1 MKIYGETN
9 DVPGL
14 IAGPIE
20 VRFRRLREH
29 TGADVFLLWT
39 TPERW
44 AAGEAI
50 SLWIPAM
57 GLALECKFEDGR
69 LVCDKA
75 RPTTQEERDPR
86 RQRSAIGMELRPER
100 IELPTGDNDGENPS
114 ASLVAAFERLLDRRW
129 TSFVDPLREALEAEA
144 RDDTARAERL
154 ATSYQVATPRI
165 GSQSESDPYRLSGVE
180 ASAVAAFDEGE
191 WLDLVDTR
199 GRVISS
205 ARLVRIDP
213 AEGVMDVDVRGADPP
228 SEGVVRPRPQ
238 TQILAQKRAILE
250 ELDNPTGGLA
260 NAVKLVASP
269 ASLTPP
275 NRKRPATF
283 VNRLVAQNRSQ
294 VRAVSLA
301 LGLEEGQ
308 ALMIQGP
315 PGTGKSTTLAEVL
328 GQLVMRDKNVTVL
341 VCSHSNHGVDNLL
354 LKTLPY
360 LESIPELAIARV
372 GLFDRVNPAARPH
385 YVPPGEDLG
394 AFNVVFTTVDALA
407 LQVEAGARTYDYA
420 VLDEANRASI
430 LDSLIPLVRGRR
442 FVLVGDHLQLQP
454 VLSEAEE
461 ALRLEPAVGNTSA
474 IGKSLFAWLRERR
487 FPEAA
492 TVFLDEQNRMHP
504 VIAGLISE
512 VFYEGKLR
520 SGRRAPRRVADVPL
534 FPAAVTWV
542 DTRGLHGLREARGR
556 GASLVNVPEA
566 RLVATIA
573 RHILSSSTR
582 EVDVGVISAY
592 AEQTALLRRLLLH
605 RNNQRQNSANGTGGN
620 KNVLDRA
627 ALKHLEIDT
636 VDAFEGREKDIILV
650 SLVRSNRRRDIGFL
664 RLMQRINVALS
675 RARTMLIV
683 VGDTSTLRGSY
694 FDRIV
699 RYIRAN
705 GMLVPGPR
713 LIGRLLNAR
722 TGERPERAGA
732 AVAGPG
738 RRRRPLPSPRT
749 AFPERDPAAAAEG
762 TTDAAA
768 GEGRNKRRRRR
779 VRGRP
784 GSERP
789 GVEQRGAPPSTTME
803 MTPSNEPG
811 LDEPAT
817 QYEIDR
823 FAALVEQLLGE
834 GASDDAAPQSGEGA
848 VPEVDRAHA
857 EEVLADALRAVG
869 EQERGGSSRSRRG
882 NNRRRGRRGQ
892 GRPLPGDAAVADAA
906 RRQAEQE
913 RLAGALPV
921 EGEPPLLDD
930 GYPRTP
936 EEQPES
942 PAAAASVPAFRP
954 ADEPAPG
961 GFGQLGEPPARPF
974 VPADQPPV
982 PAAEPARPRRTRR
995 RPAAD
1000 VGPEIGAAEATT
1012 GVPAPIYTP
1021 AAEPP
1026 IAPPAAASVPSEPA
1040 PPAEPAS
1047 PVAPAPAPRRTRR
1060 RVAAAEPAAAAEAP
1074 SPAPAPTLT
1083 PTVEP
1088 APMALPPAATIAAR
1102 PADEASAPSA
1112 PVRRTRRRTAA
1123 TAEEAPA
1130 PAAVITATT
1139 SDTAPTEAP
1148 PATEA
1153 PRRTTRRRVAAAS
1166 AGATPAV
1173 EPALAATTGEHTAA
1187 PAPAPSPES
1196 PVEVAPASAPAV
1208 GATPPPAPRTRRR
1221 SAASAAMSA
1230 SAPAP
1235 APTVEAGTPA
1245 PPAPRARRRTTAATP
1260 EAAPVPEAASA
1271 SAPEAS
1277 PPAAFGAPPAAE
1289 AASEPAPTRARV
1301 TRRRATPAP
1310 APAATDAV
1318 PATTPAVAAP
1328 PPAPAEPPAPPATA
1342 ETSPAP
1348 ARGRHRAAASVE
1360 TASAESVPPAPK
1372 PRRTRKATAN
1382 ATALPSETPAANGS
1396 ATHGPAEGDAPAEAA
1411 PAPKVRRTR
1420 RKAADTAIVEAPSDG

>member
-1 MKIYGETN
+1 MPFPRRRGGRRPFINSRWQIRKLETLCLFLSPAVRSTLTAWMKIYGETN

-39 TPERW
+39 TPEAW
-44 AAGEAI
+44 SAGEAI

-57 GLALECKFEDGR
+57 GLALECRFEEGR

-100 IELPTGDNDGENPS
+100 IELPSGDNDGENPS

-144 RDDTARAERL
+144 RDDAARAERL
-154 ATSYQVATPRI
+154 ATPYAVTTPRI

-180 ASAVAAFDEGE
+180 ASASASFDEGE

-269 ASLTPP
+269 ASLPPP
-275 NRKRPATF
+275 NRRRPATF
-283 VNRLVAQNRSQ
+283 VNRLVGQNRSQ

-360 LESIPELAIARV
+360 LEPIPDLAIARV
-372 GLFDRVNPAARPH
+372 GLFDRVHPLARPH
-385 YVPPGEDLG
+385 FVPPGEDLG
-394 AFNVVFTTVDALA
+394 AYNVVFTTVDALA

-442 FVLVGDHLQLQP
+442 FILVGDHLQLQP

-461 ALRLEPAVGNTSA
+461 ALRLEPAVGGANNSA

-492 TVFLDEQNRMHP
+492 TIFLDEQNRMHP

-573 RHILSSSTR
+573 RHILGSSNR

-605 RNNQRQNSANGTGGN
+605 RNNQRQNGANGAAGN
-620 KNVLDRA
+620 NKIVLDRA

-699 RYIRAN
+699 RYVRAN

-722 TGERPERAGA
+722 TGERPERLGERP
-732 AVAGPG
+732 GLPG

-749 AFPERDPAAAAEG
+749 AFPVRDPAATVEGTAESAAE
-762 TTDAAA
+762 AAA
-768 GEGRNKRRRRR
+768 SGEGRNRRRRRR

-789 GVEQRGAPPSTTME
+789 DIEQRGTPPSTTME
-803 MTPSNEPG
+803 MTPANEPG
-811 LDEPAT
+811 PDEPAT

-834 GASDDAAPQSGEGA
+834 SASDDAAAEGGEA
-848 VPEVDRAHA
+848 
-857 EEVLADALRAVG
+857 
-869 EQERGGSSRSRRG
+869 
-882 NNRRRGRRGQ
+882 
-892 GRPLPGDAAVADAA
+892 
-906 RRQAEQE
+906 
-913 RLAGALPV
+913 
-921 EGEPPLLDD
+921 
-930 GYPRTP
+930 
-936 EEQPES
+936 
-942 PAAAASVPAFRP
+942 
-954 ADEPAPG
+954 
-961 GFGQLGEPPARPF
+961 
-974 VPADQPPV
+974 
-982 PAAEPARPRRTRR
+982 
-995 RPAAD
+995 
-1000 VGPEIGAAEATT
+1000 
-1012 GVPAPIYTP
+1012 
-1021 AAEPP
+1021 
-1026 IAPPAAASVPSEPA
+1026 
-1040 PPAEPAS
+1040 
-1047 PVAPAPAPRRTRR
+1047 
-1060 RVAAAEPAAAAEAP
+1060 
-1074 SPAPAPTLT
+1074 
-1083 PTVEP
+1083 
-1088 APMALPPAATIAAR
+1088 
-1102 PADEASAPSA
+1102 
-1112 PVRRTRRRTAA
+1112 
-1123 TAEEAPA
+1123 
-1130 PAAVITATT
+1130 
-1139 SDTAPTEAP
+1139 
-1148 PATEA
+1148 
-1153 PRRTTRRRVAAAS
+1153 
-1166 AGATPAV
+1166 
-1173 EPALAATTGEHTAA
+1173 
-1187 PAPAPSPES
+1187 
-1196 PVEVAPASAPAV
+1196 
-1208 GATPPPAPRTRRR
+1208 
-1221 SAASAAMSA
+1221 
-1230 SAPAP
+1230 
-1235 APTVEAGTPA
+1235 
-1245 PPAPRARRRTTAATP
+1245 AATP
-1260 EAAPVPEAASA
+1260 E
-1271 SAPEAS
+1271 
-1277 PPAAFGAPPAAE
+1277 
-1289 AASEPAPTRARV
+1289 
-1301 TRRRATPAP
+1301 
-1310 APAATDAV
+1310 
-1318 PATTPAVAAP
+1318 
-1328 PPAPAEPPAPPATA
+1328 
-1342 ETSPAP
+1342 
-1348 ARGRHRAAASVE
+1348 
-1360 TASAESVPPAPK
+1360 
-1372 PRRTRKATAN
+1372 
-1382 ATALPSETPAANGS
+1382 
-1396 ATHGPAEGDAPAEAA
+1396 
-1411 PAPKVRRTR
+1411 
-1420 RKAADTAIVEAPSDG
+1420 

>member
-1 MKIYGETN
+1 MPFPRRRGGRRPFINSRWQLRKLDALCLFLSPTVRSTLTAWMKIYGETN

-14 IAGPIE
+14 ISGPIE

-29 TGADVFLLWT
+29 TGADIFLLWT
-39 TPERW
+39 TPESW
-44 AAGEAI
+44 AAGEAL

-57 GLALECKFEDGR
+57 GLALECRFEDGR

-86 RQRSAIGMELRPER
+86 RQRSAIGMELRPET
-100 IELPTGDNDGENPS
+100 IELPTDTAGENPS

-144 RDDTARAERL
+144 RDDAARAERL
-154 ATSYQVATPRI
+154 ATPYAVATPRI

-180 ASAVAAFDEGE
+180 ASASAAFDEGE

-213 AEGVMDVDVRGADPP
+213 AEGVMDIDVRGADPP
-228 SEGVVRPRPQ
+228 TEGIVRPRPQ

-275 NRKRPATF
+275 QRRRPAAF
-283 VNRLVAQNRSQ
+283 VNRLVGQNRSQ

-315 PGTGKSTTLAEVL
+315 PGTGKSTTLAEIL

-372 GLFDRVNPAARPH
+372 GLFDRVNALARPH
-385 YVPPGEDLG
+385 FVPPGEDLG

-407 LQVEAGARTYDYA
+407 LQVEAGGRTYDYA

-461 ALRLEPAVGNTSA
+461 ALRLEPAVGNNSA

-492 TVFLDEQNRMHP
+492 TIFLDEQNRMHP

-520 SGRRAPRRVADVPL
+520 SGRPAPRRVADVPL

-573 RHILSSSTR
+573 RHILGSNAQR

-605 RNNQRQNSANGTGGN
+605 RGNQRQNGANGSGPN
-620 KNVLDRA
+620 KNMLDRN

-699 RYIRAN
+699 RYVRAN

-722 TGERPERAGA
+722 TGERPERLGERP
-732 AVAGPG
+732 GLPG
-738 RRRRPLPSPRT
+738 RRRRPLPSPRP
-749 AFPERDPAAAAEG
+749 AFPERDPAV
-762 TTDAAA
+762 TDAAPADGAASPDDA
-768 GEGRNKRRRRR
+768 GGRNRRRRRR

-789 GVEQRGAPPSTTME
+789 GLDRRGVPPSTTME
-803 MTPSNEPG
+803 MAPAAEPDQ
-811 LDEPAT
+811 DEPAT

-823 FAALVEQLLGE
+823 FAALVEQLLGDN
-834 GASDDAAPQSGEGA
+834 ASDDAASSEGGETPS

-857 EEVLADALRAVG
+857 EEVLADAIRAVG
-869 EQERGGSSRSRRG
+869 EQTERGGSSRSRRN
-882 NNRRRGRRGQ
+882 NNRRRSRRGQ
-892 GRPLPGDAAVADAA
+892 GRPLPGDAAIADAA
-906 RRQAEQE
+906 RRLAEEERQAGTIPGD
-913 RLAGALPV
+913 AVPA
-921 EGEPPLLDD
+921 PPGD
-930 GYPRTP
+930 GYPDL
-936 EEQPES
+936 
-942 PAAAASVPAFRP
+942 PAAS
-954 ADEPAPG
+954 
-961 GFGQLGEPPARPF
+961 FG
-974 VPADQPPV
+974 
-982 PAAEPARPRRTRR
+982 
-995 RPAAD
+995 
-1000 VGPEIGAAEATT
+1000 
-1012 GVPAPIYTP
+1012 
-1021 AAEPP
+1021 
-1026 IAPPAAASVPSEPA
+1026 
-1040 PPAEPAS
+1040 
-1047 PVAPAPAPRRTRR
+1047 
-1060 RVAAAEPAAAAEAP
+1060 EPAASFGERPEPAAVPSLSSAPAAEAP
-1074 SPAPAPTLT
+1074 SVPLPRAGD
-1083 PTVEP
+1083 EP
-1088 APMALPPAATIAAR
+1088 GAVGREGASPAR
-1102 PADEASAPSA
+1102 PPRTGEASAVEASPA
-1112 PVRRTRRRTAA
+1112 PPRTRRRTAA
-1123 TAEEAPA
+1123 
-1130 PAAVITATT
+1130 AV
-1139 SDTAPTEAP
+1139 
-1148 PATEA
+1148 
-1153 PRRTTRRRVAAAS
+1153 
-1166 AGATPAV
+1166 
-1173 EPALAATTGEHTAA
+1173 
-1187 PAPAPSPES
+1187 
-1196 PVEVAPASAPAV
+1196 
-1208 GATPPPAPRTRRR
+1208 
-1221 SAASAAMSA
+1221 
-1230 SAPAP
+1230 
-1235 APTVEAGTPA
+1235 
-1245 PPAPRARRRTTAATP
+1245 
-1260 EAAPVPEAASA
+1260 
-1271 SAPEAS
+1271 
-1277 PPAAFGAPPAAE
+1277 
-1289 AASEPAPTRARV
+1289 
-1301 TRRRATPAP
+1301 
-1310 APAATDAV
+1310 
-1318 PATTPAVAAP
+1318 P
-1328 PPAPAEPPAPPATA
+1328 PPAPAEPPAPPAA
-1342 ETSPAP
+1342 ESPEPSRPVRRTRRAVAGPAELVTPAPATVEEPAPPRPVRRTRRTTVAGPAEPATPMPALELTSEPAP
-1348 ARGRHRAAASVE
+1348 ARPRVSRRRTVAPSDDAGAGLATPVAVPAIGDDVKPGPDRTRRRTTAPAAALPVPVAPAPAE
-1360 TASAESVPPAPK
+1360 PAPAEPASEPAPK
-1372 PRRTRKATAN
+1372 PRRTRATKAVDA
-1382 ATALPSETPAANGS
+1382 ALPASAPAANGAAAAGS
-1396 ATHGPAEGDAPAEAA
+1396 DAAVPETK
-1411 PAPKVRRTR
+1411 PRRTR
-1420 RKAADTAIVEAPSDG
+1420 RTAAAEAPTDT

>member
-1 MKIYGETN
+1 MPFPRRGGRRRPFINSRWQIRRLDALCLFLSPSVRSTLTAWMKIYGETN

-14 IAGPIE
+14 VSGPIE

-44 AAGEAI
+44 AAGEAL
-50 SLWIPAM
+50 SFWIPAI

-86 RQRSAIGMELRPER
+86 RQRSAIGMELRPDN
-100 IELPTGDNDGENPS
+100 IELPTDPTDDNPS
-114 ASLVAAFERLLDRRW
+114 AGLVAAFERLLDRRW

-144 RDDTARAERL
+144 RDDAARAERL
-154 ATSYQVATPRI
+154 ATPYAVATPRI

-228 SEGVVRPRPQ
+228 SEGIVRPRPQ

-269 ASLTPP
+269 ASLQPP
-275 NRKRPATF
+275 QRRRPATF

-308 ALMIQGP
+308 ALMVQGP

-372 GLFDRVNPAARPH
+372 GLFDRVHPLARPH
-385 YVPPGEDLG
+385 FVPPGEDLG

-492 TVFLDEQNRMHP
+492 TIFLDEQNRMHP

-573 RHILSSSTR
+573 RHILGSSHQR
-582 EVDVGVISAY
+582 QVEVGVISAY

-605 RNNQRQNSANGTGGN
+605 RNNQRQNGANGTAN
-620 KNVLDRA
+620 PRNATPDRA
-627 ALKHLEIDT
+627 TLLKLLEIDT
-636 VDAFEGREKDIILV
+636 VDAFEGREKDIIIV

-699 RYIRAN
+699 RYVRAN

-713 LIGRLLNAR
+713 LIGRLLNERNVDR
-722 TGERPERAGA
+722 TAERSGDRPGL
-732 AVAGPG
+732 PG
-738 RRRRPLPSPRT
+738 RRRRPLPSART
-749 AFPERDPAAAAEG
+749 AFPARDPAALSGPNAEG
-762 TTDAAA
+762 AGAEE
-768 GEGRNKRRRRR
+768 GEGQRSRRRRR
-779 VRGRP
+779 RMRGRP
-784 GSERP
+784 GSEGP
-789 GVEQRGAPPSTTME
+789 GAERRGAPPSTTME
-803 MTPSNEPG
+803 MTPSAEPG
-811 LDEPAT
+811 PDEPAT

-823 FAALVEQLLGE
+823 FAALVEQLLGDTS
-834 GASDDAAPQSGEGA
+834 SDDAAAGTEAPA
-848 VPEVDRAHA
+848 VSEVDRAHA

-869 EQERGGSSRSRRG
+869 QQTERAGSSRSRRG
-882 NNRRRGRRGQ
+882 NNRRRNRRGQ

-906 RRQAEQE
+906 RRMA
-913 RLAGALPV
+913 R
-921 EGEPPLLDD
+921 
-930 GYPRTP
+930 
-936 EEQPES
+936 EEQLAE
-942 PAAAASVPAFRP
+942 AASGEVAAGVARP
-954 ADEPAPG
+954 ADAGVVPEAGRAFVPPDEPIEGLLRPARVFEPFDPFDTTPAPVSPEVAEPAP
-961 GFGQLGEPPARPF
+961 E
-974 VPADQPPV
+974 
-982 PAAEPARPRRTRR
+982 RPRRTRR
-995 RPAAD
+995 RPAAASST
-1000 VGPEIGAAEATT
+1000 GA
-1012 GVPAPIYTP
+1012 VTP
-1021 AAEPP
+1021 PP
-1026 IAPPAAASVPSEPA
+1026 DAPSE
-1040 PPAEPAS
+1040 
-1047 PVAPAPAPRRTRR
+1047 APAPEPAGPVRRTRR
-1060 RVAAAEPAAAAEAP
+1060 RVAASAEPATPPETS
-1074 SPAPAPTLT
+1074 SP
-1083 PTVEP
+1083 VE
-1088 APMALPPAATIAAR
+1088 L
-1102 PADEASAPSA
+1102 
-1112 PVRRTRRRTAA
+1112 TAA
-1123 TAEEAPA
+1123 TE
-1130 PAAVITATT
+1130 
-1139 SDTAPTEAP
+1139 P
-1148 PATEA
+1148 PAVVEA
-1153 PRRTTRRRVAAAS
+1153 PR
-1166 AGATPAV
+1166 P
-1173 EPALAATTGEHTAA
+1173 
-1187 PAPAPSPES
+1187 
-1196 PVEVAPASAPAV
+1196 
-1208 GATPPPAPRTRRR
+1208 
-1221 SAASAAMSA
+1221 
-1230 SAPAP
+1230 
-1235 APTVEAGTPA
+1235 
-1245 PPAPRARRRTTAATP
+1245 
-1260 EAAPVPEAASA
+1260 
-1271 SAPEAS
+1271 
-1277 PPAAFGAPPAAE
+1277 
-1289 AASEPAPTRARV
+1289 RV
-1301 TRRRATPAP
+1301 TRRQTPAAPELTPAP
-1310 APAATDAV
+1310 V
-1318 PATTPAVAAP
+1318 
-1328 PPAPAEPPAPPATA
+1328 
-1342 ETSPAP
+1342 
-1348 ARGRHRAAASVE
+1348 
-1360 TASAESVPPAPK
+1360 
-1372 PRRTRKATAN
+1372 
-1382 ATALPSETPAANGS
+1382 
-1396 ATHGPAEGDAPAEAA
+1396 AEAA
-1411 PAPKVRRTR
+1411 PAPEPVVRKPRRRVPSASDAPAKPTPPAVNGEQPIAAPSAQPPAEAVESAARPAPARTRRTRAAAAVSEAPVAATPVPTNGVSASGEIAAEAQPKRTRRKPSVESSEAPTSAPARPRRTR
-1420 RKAADTAIVEAPSDG
+1420 RAALEASLPEAVADG

>member
-14 IAGPIE
+14 VSGPIE

-44 AAGEAI
+44 AAGEAL
-50 SLWIPAM
+50 SLWIPAI
-57 GLALECKFEDGR
+57 GLALECRFEDGR
-69 LVCDKA
+69 LHCDKA

-86 RQRSAIGMELRPER
+86 RQRSAIGMELRPDT
-100 IELPTGDNDGENPS
+100 IELPADTSEQNPS
-114 ASLVAAFERLLDRRW
+114 AGLVAAFERLLDRRW

-144 RDDTARAERL
+144 RDDAARAERL
-154 ATSYQVATPRI
+154 ATPYAVATPRI

-238 TQILAQKRAILE
+238 TQILAQKRAIIE
-250 ELDNPTGGLA
+250 ELDNPTGALA

-269 ASLTPP
+269 ASLQPP
-275 NRKRPATF
+275 QRRRPASF

-308 ALMIQGP
+308 ALMVQGP

-372 GLFDRVNPAARPH
+372 GLFDRVHPLARPH
-385 YVPPGEDLG
+385 FVPPGEDLG
-394 AFNVVFTTVDALA
+394 AYNVVFTTVDALA

-442 FVLVGDHLQLQP
+442 FILVGDHLQLQP

-492 TVFLDEQNRMHP
+492 TIFLDEQNRMHP

-512 VFYEGKLR
+512 TFYEGKLR

-573 RHILSSSTR
+573 RHILGSAGSQR
-582 EVDVGVISAY
+582 QVEVGVISAY

-605 RNNQRQNSANGTGGN
+605 RNNQRQNGANGTAN
-620 KNVLDRA
+620 QRNAALDRNT
-627 ALKHLEIDT
+627 LKLLEIDT
-636 VDAFEGREKDIILV
+636 VDAFEGREKDIIIV

-675 RARTMLIV
+675 RAKTMLIV

-699 RYIRAN
+699 RYVRAN

-722 TGERPERAGA
+722 NVERTGERTGERPGA
-732 AVAGPG
+732 PG
-738 RRRRPLPSPRT
+738 RRRRPLPSART
-749 AFPERDPAAAAEG
+749 AFPAHDPAAATGPGASG
-762 TTDAAA
+762 AAA
-768 GEGRNKRRRRR
+768 EEGEGQRSRRRRRR
-779 VRGRP
+779 VRGRA
-784 GSERP
+784 GERP
-789 GVEQRGAPPSTTME
+789 GADDRRGAPPSTTME
-803 MTPSNEPG
+803 MSPAVEPG
-811 LDEPAT
+811 ADEPAT

-823 FAALVEQLLGE
+823 FAALVEQLLGDTS
-834 GASDDAAPQSGEGA
+834 SDDAASAGGETPA
-848 VPEVDRAHA
+848 LPEVNRAHA

-869 EQERGGSSRSRRG
+869 QQAERAGSSRSRRG
-882 NNRRRGRRGQ
+882 NNRRRSRRGQ
-892 GRPLPGDAAVADAA
+892 GRPLPGAAAIADAA
-906 RRQAEQE
+906 RRMAREEQLGDAAPGAVVGDIGYE
-913 RLAGALPV
+913 APDDVAAGTVESGASFETTPGPARTFVPTDEPV
-921 EGEPPLLDD
+921 ARGIRPLDEPLL
-930 GYPRTP
+930 
-936 EEQPES
+936 
-942 PAAAASVPAFRP
+942 AAAPS
-954 ADEPAPG
+954 
-961 GFGQLGEPPARPF
+961 
-974 VPADQPPV
+974 
-982 PAAEPARPRRTRR
+982 AAEAPEQAPDRPRRTRR
-995 RPAAD
+995 RPAA
-1000 VGPEIGAAEATT
+1000 GATEPAQAAPSAASAPEA
-1012 GVPAPIYTP
+1012 P
-1021 AAEPP
+1021 AAA
-1026 IAPPAAASVPSEPA
+1026 APPADVATPPAGVQPDAPAAPARRSRRRVVPPAESTAPAPAATADVPDPSVVPEPA
-1040 PPAEPAS
+1040 PTPD
-1047 PVAPAPAPRRTRR
+1047 VAPAPAPPVPVARTPRR
-1060 RVAAAEPAAAAEAP
+1060 RA
-1074 SPAPAPTLT
+1074 
-1083 PTVEP
+1083 
-1088 APMALPPAATIAAR
+1088 
-1102 PADEASAPSA
+1102 
-1112 PVRRTRRRTAA
+1112 
-1123 TAEEAPA
+1123 
-1130 PAAVITATT
+1130 
-1139 SDTAPTEAP
+1139 
-1148 PATEA
+1148 
-1153 PRRTTRRRVAAAS
+1153 
-1166 AGATPAV
+1166 
-1173 EPALAATTGEHTAA
+1173 TAA
-1187 PAPAPSPES
+1187 PAAPDPNGAEPAGAS
-1196 PVEVAPASAPAV
+1196 PASL
-1208 GATPPPAPRTRRR
+1208 
-1221 SAASAAMSA
+1221 
-1230 SAPAP
+1230 
-1235 APTVEAGTPA
+1235 
-1245 PPAPRARRRTTAATP
+1245 
-1260 EAAPVPEAASA
+1260 
-1271 SAPEAS
+1271 
-1277 PPAAFGAPPAAE
+1277 
-1289 AASEPAPTRARV
+1289 
-1301 TRRRATPAP
+1301 
-1310 APAATDAV
+1310 DADQV
-1318 PATTPAVAAP
+1318 
-1328 PPAPAEPPAPPATA
+1328 
-1342 ETSPAP
+1342 AP
-1348 ARGRHRAAASVE
+1348 ARGRRRTSQTAPASVE
-1360 TASAESVPPAPK
+1360 SPQEPAPPK
-1372 PRRTRKATAN
+1372 PRRTRSQTAVALEAAATA
-1382 ATALPSETPAANGS
+1382 TNGAS
-1396 ATHGPAEGDAPAEAA
+1396 APGEAV
-1411 PAPKVRRTR
+1411 PEPKPRRTR
-1420 RKAADTAIVEAPSDG
+1420 RTTAADASADAPPEATTAGPPAPARPRRTRRAAVAVAAPEPSTEG

>member
-14 IAGPIE
+14 VAGPIE

-44 AAGEAI
+44 AAGEAL

-57 GLALECKFEDGR
+57 GLALECRFEDGR
-69 LVCDKA
+69 LVVDKA

-100 IELPTGDNDGENPS
+100 IELPAPDSDAENPS
-114 ASLVAAFERLLDRRW
+114 AGLVAAFERLLDRRW

-144 RDDTARAERL
+144 RDDAARAERL
-154 ATSYQVATPRI
+154 ATPYAVATPRI

-180 ASAVAAFDEGE
+180 ASAIAAFDEGE
-191 WLDLVDTR
+191 WLDLIDTR

-228 SEGVVRPRPQ
+228 SEGIVRPRPQ

-269 ASLTPP
+269 ASLQPP
-275 NRKRPATF
+275 ARRRPASF

-328 GQLVMRDKNVTVL
+328 GQLVLRDPNVTVL

-360 LESIPELAIARV
+360 LESVPGLAIARV
-372 GLFDRVNPAARPH
+372 GLFDRVNPAGRPH
-385 YVPPGEDLG
+385 FVPPGEDLG
-394 AFNVVFTTVDALA
+394 AYNVVFTTVDALA

-442 FVLVGDHLQLQP
+442 FILVGDHLQLQP

-461 ALRLEPAVGNTSA
+461 QLRLEPAVGNTSA

-504 VIAGLISE
+504 LIAGLISE

-573 RHILSSSTR
+573 RHILSSSQR
-582 EVDVGVISAY
+582 EVSVGVISAY
-592 AEQTALLRRLLLH
+592 AEQTALLRRLLIH
-605 RNNQRQNSANGTGGN
+605 RNQRQNGPNPNGKSNG
-620 KNVLDRA
+620 LDKA
-627 ALKHLEIDT
+627 ALRHLEIDT
-636 VDAFEGREKDIILV
+636 VDAFEGREKDIIIV

-699 RYIRAN
+699 RYVRAN

-722 TGERPERAGA
+722 GAERTGERPGL
-732 AVAGPG
+732 PG

-749 AFPERDPAAAAEG
+749 AFPEQDPAAAAG
-762 TTDAAA
+762 GAMS
-768 GEGRNKRRRRR
+768 GEDGPGARGRRRRR
-779 VRGRP
+779 RLRGRP
-784 GSERP
+784 GAER
-789 GVEQRGAPPSTTME
+789 RGAPPTMTLD
-803 MTPSNEPG
+803 MIRTAEPG
-811 LDEPAT
+811 PDEPAT

-834 GASDDAAPQSGEGA
+834 GAADGAGSDGGESSG
-848 VPEVDRAHA
+848 VSEVDRAHA

-869 EQERGGSSRSRRG
+869 EQNERAGPSRSRRG
-882 NNRRRGRRGQ
+882 NNRRRSRRSQ

-906 RRQAEQE
+906 RRMVQEEQ
-913 RLAGALPV
+913 LAGTTPGERAGDAPGDAPRELAASGAPPDAPDAGSVARLFQPV
-921 EGEPPLLDD
+921 D
-930 GYPRTP
+930 
-936 EEQPES
+936 ES
-942 PAAAASVPAFRP
+942 PAWPPAGAIAPTTTPDAVPDAVSAPVAPVSSSAGPPIP
-954 ADEPAPG
+954 AIP
-961 GFGQLGEPPARPF
+961 EPPARPEPSAAPAPRRARRRTAAAETPA
-974 VPADQPPV
+974 VETPAVEAESADSAAPTGPAEAQPALPISAPEPPRRARRRTAATAPAD
-982 PAAEPARPRRTRR
+982 
-995 RPAAD
+995 D
-1000 VGPEIGAAEATT
+1000 GEASQ
-1012 GVPAPIYTP
+1012 TP
-1021 AAEPP
+1021 AAMP
-1026 IAPPAAASVPSEPA
+1026 PPAPAASPDLATEPS
-1040 PPAEPAS
+1040 S
-1047 PVAPAPAPRRTRR
+1047 PAPRRTRR
-1060 RVAAAEPAAAAEAP
+1060 RIATPAAAAAAVP
-1074 SPAPAPTLT
+1074 PNVASDVT
-1083 PTVEP
+1083 PTTEP
-1088 APMALPPAATIAAR
+1088 
-1102 PADEASAPSA
+1102 
-1112 PVRRTRRRTAA
+1112 
-1123 TAEEAPA
+1123 
-1130 PAAVITATT
+1130 
-1139 SDTAPTEAP
+1139 
-1148 PATEA
+1148 
-1153 PRRTTRRRVAAAS
+1153 
-1166 AGATPAV
+1166 
-1173 EPALAATTGEHTAA
+1173 AA
-1187 PAPAPSPES
+1187 PAPARRARPRVTAES
-1196 PVEVAPASAPAV
+1196 AE
-1208 GATPPPAPRTRRR
+1208 GAPPPAT
-1221 SAASAAMSA
+1221 
-1230 SAPAP
+1230 
-1235 APTVEAGTPA
+1235 TPIL
-1245 PPAPRARRRTTAATP
+1245 PL
-1260 EAAPVPEAASA
+1260 AAPETGAAGSADATVP
-1271 SAPEAS
+1271 
-1277 PPAAFGAPPAAE
+1277 
-1289 AASEPAPTRARV
+1289 AR
-1301 TRRRATPAP
+1301 TRRRAT
-1310 APAATDAV
+1310 
-1318 PATTPAVAAP
+1318 
-1328 PPAPAEPPAPPATA
+1328 ATA
-1342 ETSPAP
+1342 T
-1348 ARGRHRAAASVE
+1348 RANPVVNGAAGPDVPVE
-1360 TASAESVPPAPK
+1360 APK
-1372 PRRTRKATAN
+1372 PRRSRKQAVADPQPDDATAR
-1382 ATALPSETPAANGS
+1382 P
-1396 ATHGPAEGDAPAEAA
+1396 
-1411 PAPKVRRTR
+1411 RRTR
-1420 RKAADTAIVEAPSDG
+1420 RTALAGVATEVSADA

>member
-1 MKIYGETN
+1 MPFPRRRGGRRPFINSRWQIRKLETLCLFLSPAVRSTLTAWMKIYGETN

-39 TPERW
+39 TPEAW
-44 AAGEAI
+44 SAGEAI

-57 GLALECKFEDGR
+57 GLALECRFEEGR

-100 IELPTGDNDGENPS
+100 IELPSGDNDGENPS

-144 RDDTARAERL
+144 RDDAARAERL
-154 ATSYQVATPRI
+154 ATPYAVATPRI

-228 SEGVVRPRPQ
+228 SEGIVRPRPQ

-269 ASLTPP
+269 ASLVPP
-275 NRKRPATF
+275 QRRRPATF

-315 PGTGKSTTLAEVL
+315 PGTGKSTTLAEIL
-328 GQLVMRDKNVTVL
+328 GQLVTRDKNVTVL

-372 GLFDRVNPAARPH
+372 GLYDRVNPAARPH
-385 YVPPGEDLG
+385 FQPPGEDLG

-442 FVLVGDHLQLQP
+442 FILVGDHLQLQP
-454 VLSEAEE
+454 VLSDAEE
-461 ALRLEPAVGNTSA
+461 QLRLEPAVARSSA

-520 SGRRAPRRVADVPL
+520 SGRKAPRRVADVPF

-573 RHILSSSTR
+573 RHILGSSQR

-592 AEQTALLRRLLLH
+592 AEQTALLRRLLIH
-605 RNNQRQNSANGTGGN
+605 RNQQRQQGPNANGKSNG
-620 KNVLDRA
+620 LDRD
-627 ALKHLEIDT
+627 ALRHLEIDT
-636 VDAFEGREKDIILV
+636 VDAFEGREKDIIIV

-675 RARTMLIV
+675 RAKTMLIV
-683 VGDTSTLRGSY
+683 VGDTQTLRGSY

-699 RYIRAN
+699 RYIRVN

-722 TGERPERAGA
+722 NA
-732 AVAGPG
+732 
-738 RRRRPLPSPRT
+738 
-749 AFPERDPAAAAEG
+749 
-762 TTDAAA
+762 
-768 GEGRNKRRRRR
+768 
-779 VRGRP
+779 
-784 GSERP
+784 ERP
-789 GVEQRGAPPSTTME
+789 G
-803 MTPSNEPG
+803 
-811 LDEPAT
+811 
-817 QYEIDR
+817 
-823 FAALVEQLLGE
+823 
-834 GASDDAAPQSGEGA
+834 
-848 VPEVDRAHA
+848 A
-857 EEVLADALRAVG
+857 E
-869 EQERGGSSRSRRG
+869 
-882 NNRRRGRRGQ
+882 
-892 GRPLPGDAAVADAA
+892 
-906 RRQAEQE
+906 
-913 RLAGALPV
+913 
-921 EGEPPLLDD
+921 
-930 GYPRTP
+930 
-936 EEQPES
+936 
-942 PAAAASVPAFRP
+942 
-954 ADEPAPG
+954 
-961 GFGQLGEPPARPF
+961 
-974 VPADQPPV
+974 
-982 PAAEPARPRRTRR
+982 
-995 RPAAD
+995 
-1000 VGPEIGAAEATT
+1000 
-1012 GVPAPIYTP
+1012 
-1021 AAEPP
+1021 
-1026 IAPPAAASVPSEPA
+1026 
-1040 PPAEPAS
+1040 
-1047 PVAPAPAPRRTRR
+1047 
-1060 RVAAAEPAAAAEAP
+1060 
-1074 SPAPAPTLT
+1074 
-1083 PTVEP
+1083 
-1088 APMALPPAATIAAR
+1088 
-1102 PADEASAPSA
+1102 
-1112 PVRRTRRRTAA
+1112 
-1123 TAEEAPA
+1123 
-1130 PAAVITATT
+1130 
-1139 SDTAPTEAP
+1139 
-1148 PATEA
+1148 
-1153 PRRTTRRRVAAAS
+1153 
-1166 AGATPAV
+1166 
-1173 EPALAATTGEHTAA
+1173 
-1187 PAPAPSPES
+1187 
-1196 PVEVAPASAPAV
+1196 
-1208 GATPPPAPRTRRR
+1208 
-1221 SAASAAMSA
+1221 
-1230 SAPAP
+1230 
-1235 APTVEAGTPA
+1235 
-1245 PPAPRARRRTTAATP
+1245 
-1260 EAAPVPEAASA
+1260 
-1271 SAPEAS
+1271 
-1277 PPAAFGAPPAAE
+1277 
-1289 AASEPAPTRARV
+1289 
-1301 TRRRATPAP
+1301 
-1310 APAATDAV
+1310 
-1318 PATTPAVAAP
+1318 
-1328 PPAPAEPPAPPATA
+1328 
-1342 ETSPAP
+1342 
-1348 ARGRHRAAASVE
+1348 
-1360 TASAESVPPAPK
+1360 
-1372 PRRTRKATAN
+1372 
-1382 ATALPSETPAANGS
+1382 
-1396 ATHGPAEGDAPAEAA
+1396 
-1411 PAPKVRRTR
+1411 
-1420 RKAADTAIVEAPSDG
+1420 